1 MEELKK
7 EFEVLL
13 AKFTEFQ
20 SKVEEV
26 EYGDIALY
34 EYALEK
40 FEDVVGCLDD
50 LADSL
55 DENKFM
61 CSECY
66 EYKSIEERDSRI
78 IDEDGEGICIYC
90 ADEFI
95 MNAEAEEESMLEEL
109 ERVIEFQ
116 DKVIIEYQ
124 EKVEEVKGE
133 DVGLYGY
140 KNRA

>member
-61 CSECY
+61 CSDCF
-66 EYKSIEERDSRI
+66 EYKSIEERDSRV
-78 IDEDGEGICIYC
+78 IDEDGEGLCVSC
-90 ADEFI
+90 AEVFI
-95 MNAEAEEESMLEEL
+95 MDAEAEAAE
-109 ERVIEFQ
+109 
-116 DKVIIEYQ
+116 
-124 EKVEEVKGE
+124 EEV
-133 DVGLYGY
+133 
-140 KNRA
+140 

>member
-13 AKFTEFQ
+13 AKFIEFQ
-20 SKVEEV
+20 SKVEEAEEV
-26 EYGDIALY
+26 GGDICLY
-34 EYALEK
+34 EYALER

-50 LADSL
+50 LAESMDK
-55 DENKFM
+55 NKFR

-78 IDEDGEGICIYC
+78 IDEDGGQGVCVSC
-90 ADEFI
+90 ADVII
-95 MNAEAEEESMLEEL
+95 MDIEAEEEEE
-109 ERVIEFQ
+109 
-116 DKVIIEYQ
+116 
-124 EKVEEVKGE
+124 
-133 DVGLYGY
+133 

>member
-50 LADSL
+50 LEESMDK
-55 DENKFM
+55 NKFR

-78 IDEDGEGICIYC
+78 IDEDGGQGVCVSC
-90 ADEFI
+90 ADVII
-95 MNAEAEEESMLEEL
+95 MDIEAEEEEE
-109 ERVIEFQ
+109 
-116 DKVIIEYQ
+116 
-124 EKVEEVKGE
+124 
-133 DVGLYGY
+133 

>member
-13 AKFTEFQ
+13 AKFIEFQ

-40 FEDVVGCLDD
+40 FEEVVGCLDD
-50 LADSL
+50 LADSM
-55 DENKFM
+55 DKNKFR
-61 CSECY
+61 CSDCF

-78 IDEDGEGICIYC
+78 IDEDGEGFCIHC
-90 ADEFI
+90 AEVFI
-95 MNAEAEEESMLEEL
+95 MDIEAEKEE
-109 ERVIEFQ
+109 
-116 DKVIIEYQ
+116 Y
-124 EKVEEVKGE
+124 
-133 DVGLYGY
+133 
-140 KNRA
+140 

>member
-40 FEDVVGCLDD
+40 FEDVVGCLDEI
-50 LADSL
+50 ADSM
-55 DENKFM
+55 DKNKFR
-61 CSECY
+61 CSDCF

-78 IDEDGEGICIYC
+78 IDEDGEGFCVRC
-90 ADEFI
+90 AEVFI
-95 MNAEAEEESMLEEL
+95 MDAEVEEAEKEE
-109 ERVIEFQ
+109 
-116 DKVIIEYQ
+116 Y
-124 EKVEEVKGE
+124 
-133 DVGLYGY
+133 
-140 KNRA
+140 

>member
-95 MNAEAEEESMLEEL
+95 MNAEAESMLEGEL

-124 EKVEEVKGE
+124 GKAEEVEGE
-133 DVGLYGY
+133 NIGLYEY
-140 KNRA
+140 KK

>member
-13 AKFTEFQ
+13 AKFIEFQ

-26 EYGDIALY
+26 EGGDIDLY
-34 EYALEK
+34 EYALER
-40 FEDVVGCLDD
+40 FEDVVDCLDEI
-50 LADSL
+50 ADSM
-55 DENKFM
+55 DKNKFW
-61 CSECY
+61 CSECC
-66 EYKSIEERDSRI
+66 EYKSIEERDSRV
-78 IDEDGEGICIYC
+78 IDEDGEGLCVSC

-124 EKVEEVKGE
+124 GKVEEVEGK

-140 KNRA
+140 KK

>member
-40 FEDVVGCLDD
+40 FEEVVGCLDD

-61 CSECY
+61 CSECC

-124 EKVEEVKGE
+124 GKVEEVEGE
-133 DVGLYGY
+133 DIGLYGY
-140 KNRA
+140 KK

>member
-40 FEDVVGCLDD
+40 FEDVVGCLDEI
-50 LADSL
+50 ADSI

-61 CSECY
+61 CSDCY
-66 EYKSIEERDSRI
+66 KYRNIEERDSRI

-90 ADEFI
+90 AYEFI
-95 MNAEAEEESMLEEL
+95 MNVEAEEAEKEE
-109 ERVIEFQ
+109 
-116 DKVIIEYQ
+116 Y
-124 EKVEEVKGE
+124 
-133 DVGLYGY
+133 
-140 KNRA
+140 

>member
-90 ADEFI
+90 PDEFI

-124 EKVEEVKGE
+124 GKVEEVEGK
-133 DVGLYGY
+133 DVGLYEY
-140 KNRA
+140 KK

>member
-40 FEDVVGCLDD
+40 FEDVVGCLDEI
-50 LADSL
+50 ADSM
-55 DENKFM
+55 DENKFR
-61 CSECY
+61 CSDCF

-78 IDEDGEGICIYC
+78 IDEDGEGFCVHC
-90 ADEFI
+90 AEVFI
-95 MNAEAEEESMLEEL
+95 MDAEAEEAEKEE
-109 ERVIEFQ
+109 
-116 DKVIIEYQ
+116 Y
-124 EKVEEVKGE
+124 
-133 DVGLYGY
+133 
-140 KNRA
+140 

>member
-13 AKFTEFQ
+13 AKFIEFQ

-26 EYGDIALY
+26 EGGDIDLY
-34 EYALEK
+34 EYALER

-50 LADSL
+50 LEESMDK
-55 DENKFM
+55 NKFR

-124 EKVEEVKGE
+124 GKVEEVEGK

-140 KNRA
+140 KK